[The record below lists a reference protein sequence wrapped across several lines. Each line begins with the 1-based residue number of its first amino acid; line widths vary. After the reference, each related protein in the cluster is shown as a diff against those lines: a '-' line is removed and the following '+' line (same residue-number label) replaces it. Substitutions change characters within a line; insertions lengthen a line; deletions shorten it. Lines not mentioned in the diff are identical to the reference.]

1 MNQLDWAVIALYIV
15 GLIAFS
21 SFLSRGQQ
29 DPEDYFLGGRNLPW
43 WAIALSTMATQLS
56 AISFISAPAFVAL
69 REGGGLI
76 WLGYEFAVPLAMIFI
91 MIVILP
97 FLHRQHFVSI
107 YEYLERR
114 FDRGTRTLISIIFQ
128 ISRALA
134 TGVGVY
140 AVAIVFSVTV
150 EVNIWVT
157 ILLIGIVAMIYDTL
171 GGIKAVVF
179 TDVLQMGILM
189 AGILV
194 CSGYALYHVGGWN
207 EAVGAIPV
215 ERWQSIDWRGHGFGD
230 GQDFGFWPLLLG
242 GFFLYVSYYGCDQSQ
257 VQRELSARSED
268 DLKKSLFFNGVF
280 RFPVVL
286 GYCLMGLLIGSLLLQ
301 DSSFAA
307 QVPESHPDYLVP
319 IFIVRYLP
327 HGIIGVLAVAI
338 FAAAM
343 SSLDSALNSLSAV
356 TYKDIFE
363 GYFRTKHGPQ
373 EALKISKVLTI
384 FWGLFCTG
392 FAFAVGSISGT
403 VIEAINKIGSAFYG
417 PILAT
422 FLLGI
427 LTRTAAAAAV
437 KWGILLG
444 VGTNLTLWLAFPQV
458 SWLWWNVIGFA
469 ITFGCGYGISS
480 LLHGRQEG
488 FEPPSADLTLA
499 GDLPEASSKSNWKP
513 AYVFLGCY
521 FVAIVTLTYLI
532 GALAG

>member
-1 MNQLDWAVIALYIV
+1 MNQLDWAMIALYIV
-15 GLIAFS
+15 GLIVFS

-29 DPEDYFLGGRNLPW
+29 NTEDYFLGGRNLPW
-43 WAIALSTMATQLS
+43 WAIALSTMATQLG

-69 REGGGLI
+69 SEGGGLI

-97 FLHRQHFVSI
+97 FLHRNHIVSI
-107 YEYLERR
+107 YEYLEHR
-114 FDRGTRTLISIIFQ
+114 FDLGTRTLVSIIFQ

-140 AVAIVFSVTV
+140 AIAIVFSVTV
-150 EVNIWVT
+150 GMEIWVT
-157 ILLIGIVAMIYDTL
+157 ILIVGIVAMVYDTL

-179 TDVLQMGILM
+179 TDVFQMGILM
-189 AGILV
+189 VGILI
-194 CSGYALYHVGGWN
+194 CSGYALYYAGGWSAALA
-207 EAVGAIPV
+207 EIPAQ
-215 ERWQSIDWRGHGFGD
+215 RWESIDFRGHGFGD
-230 GQDFGFWPLLLG
+230 GKDFGFWPLLLG

-257 VQRELSARSED
+257 VQRELSARNED
-268 DLKKSLFFNGVF
+268 DLKRSLLFNGIF

-286 GYCLMGLLIGSLLLQ
+286 SYCLMGLLIGSLLLQ
-301 DSSFAA
+301 DSAFAA
-307 QVPESHPDYLVP
+307 QVPESRPDYLVP
-319 IFIVRYLP
+319 IFIVHYLP

-356 TYKDIFE
+356 TYKDIYE
-363 GYFRTKHGPQ
+363 RYFPGQHGPQ
-373 EALKISKVLTI
+373 QALKISKALTI
-384 FWGLFCTG
+384 FWGFFCTG

-427 LTRTAAAAAV
+427 LTRTAVASGV

-469 ITFGCGYGISS
+469 ITFGLGYGISS
-480 LLHGRQEG
+480 LLPGRPSG
-488 FEPPSADLTLA
+488 FEPDHEALSLS
-499 GDLPEASSKSNWKP
+499 GGLPETSSKMNWTP
-513 AYVFLGCY
+513 AYIFLGCY
-521 FVAIVTLTYLI
+521 FFAIVILTYWI
-532 GALAG
+532 GS